1 MNIVS
6 KNNMKKSISFLTAF
20 LFVCAAVLAQ
30 DSTKAP
36 VKSTTM
42 DPNDNHGN
50 YVDLGVSGISD
61 QFAVSL
67 SWSHLIGIGKGQKR
81 FKMGYGIRYTS
92 YFGKNQ
98 NYTTAPAKYAN
109 TPADVDTLLVGSP
122 QLNACNATIHLQYSI
137 TKKFDLGFN
146 IDAIGFSFGW
156 KRDATVISSSYDPGQ
171 PSLVYVRPVAF
182 NLLLVGNNDKGT
194 LNSEFY
200 ARYWVTPRFAI
211 KAAYT
216 YLFTDYRTYIELSFN
231 TGAIENTRYRLKS
244 GLATIAVSW
253 RPFIK

>member
-1 MNIVS
+1 
-6 KNNMKKSISFLTAF
+6 MKKIISFLAAF
-20 LFVCAAVLAQ
+20 LFLCVAARAQ
-30 DSTKAP
+30 DSTQASS
-36 VKSTTM
+36 KSTIL

-50 YVDLGVSGISD
+50 YIDLGVSGISD
-61 QFAVSL
+61 QLAVSL
-67 SWSHLIGIGKGQKR
+67 GWSHLISIGKSKKR
-81 FKMGYGIRYTS
+81 FKVGYGIRYTS
-92 YFGKNQ
+92 YFAKNQ

-122 QLNACNATIHLQYSI
+122 QLNAFNATIHLQYSV
-137 TKKFDLGFN
+137 TKKLDLGFN
-146 IDAIGFSFGW
+146 IDLIGFSFGW
-156 KRDATVISSSYDPGQ
+156 KREATVISSSYDLGQ

-216 YLFTDYRTYIELSFN
+216 YLFTDYRTYVELAFN
-231 TGAIENTRYRLKS
+231 NGAIENTRYRLKS